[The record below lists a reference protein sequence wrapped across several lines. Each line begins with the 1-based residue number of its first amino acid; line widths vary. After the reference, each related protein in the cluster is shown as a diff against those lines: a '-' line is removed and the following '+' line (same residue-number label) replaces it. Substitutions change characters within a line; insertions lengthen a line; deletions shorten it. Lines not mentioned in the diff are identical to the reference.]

1 MLSFNASQR
10 YYLSIGGVDMR
21 KSYNG
26 LSGVVRQGLGRD
38 PMSGEVFI
46 FMNRRRMIM
55 KLLVWD
61 RSGWVIWSK
70 RLEVGTFELPRP
82 IAGGQ
87 GLELRWEELVL
98 ILEGVRLRSVRKRKR
113 YGAEEKRAVLPQ

>member
-10 YYLSIGGVDMR
+10 YYLSIGGIDMR

-26 LSGVVRQGLGRD
+26 LSGVVRQSLGRD

-82 IAGGQ
+82 PAEGQ

-113 YGAEEKRAVLPQ
+113 YGREEKRAALR

>member
-70 RLEVGTFELPRP
+70 RLELGTFELPR
-82 IAGGQ
+82 GLSGDK
-87 GLELRWEELVL
+87 GLELRWEELVM

-113 YGAEEKRAVLPQ
+113 YEAEERRAIR

>member
-1 MLSFNASQR
+1 
-10 YYLSIGGVDMR
+10 MR

-38 PMSGEVFI
+38 PLSGEVFI
-46 FMNRRRMIM
+46 FMNRRRTIM

-70 RLEVGTFELPRP
+70 RLERGTYELPGSSDT
-82 IAGGQ
+82 AT
-87 GLELRWEELVL
+87 GLEMRWEELVL
-98 ILEGVRLRSVRKRKR
+98 ILEGVRLRSVRHRERYKR
-113 YGAEEKRAVLPQ
+113 EKAA

>member
-61 RSGWVIWSK
+61 RSGWVIW
-70 RLEVGTFELPRP
+70 LPQLP
-82 IAGGQ
+82 DGDK

-113 YGAEEKRAVLPQ
+113 YEVEKMRATG

>member
-10 YYLSIGGVDMR
+10 YYLSLGGVDMR

-26 LSGVVRQGLGRD
+26 LSGVVRQSLGRD
-38 PMSGEVFI
+38 PLSGEVFI

-70 RLEVGTFELPRP
+70 RLERGTYELPKFSES
-82 IAGGQ
+82 AT
-87 GLELRWEELVL
+87 GLEMPWEDLVL
-98 ILEGVRLRSVRKRKR
+98 ILEGVRLRSVRRRVR
-113 YGAEEKRAVLPQ
+113 YEREKKD

>member
-1 MLSFNASQR
+1 MLAFNASQR
-10 YYLSIGGVDMR
+10 YYLSIGAVDMR

-70 RLEVGTFELPRP
+70 RLEVGTFELPRWP
-82 IAGGQ
+82 AEGQ

-113 YGAEEKRAVLPQ
+113 YGTEEKRAALRQ

>member
-1 MLSFNASQR
+1 
-10 YYLSIGGVDMR
+10 MR

-70 RLEVGTFELPRP
+70 RLEQGTFELPRRTGEDNSL
-82 IAGGQ
+82 ALG
-87 GLELRWEELVL
+87 WEELVL

-113 YGAEEKRAVLPQ
+113 YGAEKKG

>member
-70 RLEVGTFELPRP
+70 RLELGTFELPQLP
-82 IAGGQ
+82 DGDK

-113 YGAEEKRAVLPQ
+113 YEVEKMRATG

>member
-70 RLEVGTFELPRP
+70 RLEVGTFELPRG
-82 IAGGQ
+82 ADVDK

-113 YGAEEKRAVLPQ
+113 YEVEERRVIS

>member
-1 MLSFNASQR
+1 
-10 YYLSIGGVDMR
+10 MR

-82 IAGGQ
+82 PSEGQ

-113 YGAEEKRAVLPQ
+113 YGTEEKRAVFRQQT

>member
-1 MLSFNASQR
+1 
-10 YYLSIGGVDMR
+10 MR

-38 PMSGEVFI
+38 PLSGEVFI

-70 RLEVGTFELPRP
+70 RLEVGTFELPRRS
-82 IAGGQ
+82 ADGQ
-87 GLELRWEELVL
+87 GLQVRWEELVM
-98 ILEGVRLRSVRKRKR
+98 ILEGVKLCSVRKRKR
-113 YGAEEKRAVLPQ
+113 YTLEEKRAPLGQ

>member
-70 RLEVGTFELPRP
+70 RLEVGTFELPRRP
-82 IAGGQ
+82 DVDK

-113 YGAEEKRAVLPQ
+113 YEVEERRATG

>member
-10 YYLSIGGVDMR
+10 YYLSVGGVDMR

-70 RLEVGTFELPRP
+70 RLEVGTFELPRRP
-82 IAGGQ
+82 DGDK
-87 GLELRWEELVL
+87 GLALRWEELVL

-113 YGAEEKRAVLPQ
+113 YEGQENRAIR